1 MTNVVKAI
9 LIAASIFFTLAI
21 VSIGVIVVTTGQDS
35 VKQATSEISGIQ
47 SELADQ
53 TFLIYENNTISGSQV
68 LNTLRKYKDREYFGI
83 YVETGKNAVGNG
95 TWYFYNVSDYD
106 SISKSGATDDLTNT
120 TNESSAHYINP
131 SGQFNSSL
139 IYDSNNVIRG
149 IRFIQQ

>member
-68 LNTLRKYKDREYFGI
+68 INTLRKYKDREFFGI
-83 YVETGKNAVGNG
+83 YVETGKNSSGHG
-95 TWYFYNVSDYD
+95 TWYFYDVSDPD
-106 SISKSGATDDLTNT
+106 SISDNGATDDLSST
-120 TNESSAHYINP
+120 TNESSSHYINP
-131 SGQFNSSL
+131 SGQFDSSL

-149 IRFIQQ
+149 IEFIQQ